1 MTAELKVW
9 PPDGTAQPQISVDSI
24 KPCSGKELQARLSL
38 TLLVP
43 DSWLYAPAL
52 PRRLLAFSGS
62 TVPPCGLLGSN
73 QEIAST
79 VM

>member
-24 KPCSGKELQARLSL
+24 KPYSGKELQARLSL

-43 DSWLYAPAL
+43 GWLYAPAL